1 MDEEKLS
8 KDEQTK
14 DDDKVK
20 DDEHEDD
27 TAENEGN
34 TVKKEEKK
42 KHHKKK
48 NKKKGK
54 HHKTRS
60 ANSSSENLSI
70 DVGSSRSHSSTA
82 DDDGSGSGTPSKTKS
97 KKSKKNKSHKNHKSK
112 HKTPKSEETSGSG
125 ASPTQ
130 SEDSKLSSYPEADQ
144 DIPTDKRPSTG
155 TKPKQEEEKAEEPNA
170 NSTASTKKKSS
181 GPDVTGSSSAQ
192 KPSTISG
199 SVDVVESVTS
209 DALGKSGTSKTSGT
223 GSVKAF
229 GSTQKKSS
237 GSDVAGSSSA
247 QKTSTVS
254 GSVDVVES
262 VTSAALGESGPSK
275 VSGSTKKKLSGPE
288 AAGSSVAQKNSS
300 TVSGSVD
307 VVDSVTSAALDKSAS
322 GKISASTTKKSSGQE
337 AAGSSVAQKTS
348 TVSGSVDVVQSVA
361 SAALGKSGPSK
372 ISESKTSKTPRKAS
386 STRDDFLSGK
396 SVDRAIKQDNGKQL
410 KDSAEA
416 KMSQAPRKA
425 SSTRDDFLSRESTGQ
440 TIDSG
445 GQDTRQ
451 HSTTY
456 GSFHTKA
463 EAKGSKT
470 PRKASS
476 TRDDFLSRESTK
488 QSIKVDG
495 VNQSI
500 DSGGQKDRLNSTTY
514 GSFHTKAGADQVVLS
529 KKQSST
535 SGEKGS
541 VESKHEVLDKLSEI
555 SQKRSTDQKK
565 LSETAEGIPSI
576 TKADSITEENVPL
589 SLSGE
594 KTSKAGQEVEDV
606 PTIPESGSMLLREKS
621 STLPGIKTSPA
632 YEAKKSQSTNNESL
646 AVESLRGSAANK
658 MSLQHYE
665 EPQDGDFIIP
675 SLEAKEEEYMR
686 YPAVGKTP
694 SEQLGNFEEGDEEQD
709 EEEQLEELND
719 NVDDEQTEPQQQFL
733 EGDED
738 LDEEERMEELE
749 DNKGKDEYV
758 EPQQQFLGEE
768 EEYAENGLGDNK
780 VEDEYVEPQ
789 SQVVTGDVLNEERA
803 DSESDKDKRD
813 SKRPTKSSGVWE
825 IFRARLS
832 HLRDNI
838 RSSRTLDM
846 FDTDSVIMLVN
857 KVCKGAMRVTDLD
870 EIDCKG
876 NQYYRHDEQLHF
888 RVINYGWNI
897 ISLKSL
903 TFPLVDD
910 KFLCV
915 RRDGRLY
922 SDGAMRSNETRFRM
936 HETKDNCVTFESYV
950 EIMHHIAFTKKGTL
964 IPPNKMPK
972 KEECTHFYFIVIR
985 SGEELDT
992 QPQALRYSNF

>member
-372 ISESKTSKTPRKAS
+372 ISE
-386 STRDDFLSGK
+386 
-396 SVDRAIKQDNGKQL
+396 
-410 KDSAEA
+410 
-416 KMSQAPRKA
+416 
-425 SSTRDDFLSRESTGQ
+425 
-440 TIDSG
+440 
-445 GQDTRQ
+445 
-451 HSTTY
+451 
-456 GSFHTKA
+456 
-463 EAKGSKT
+463 AKGSKT

-758 EPQQQFLGEE
+758 EPQQQFLEGEE